1 MKNNYTININPK
13 FFWKFLIPGILIAV
27 IIGMIAGLLLVD
39 QVIMPNIVGVNR
51 DVVTVPKV
59 IGMQFEQ
66 GRESLYKTGLLTEIR
81 SKEYD
86 DKSPDGVIISQSPE
100 AGFKVKKNRR
110 ISITVS
116 KGKALGMIPDVR
128 NLSERQARIELKKN
142 GFDIGKI
149 KKTFSEEKPV
159 DVIIDA
165 FPESGTTISR
175 DMEVD
180 LIISKGPKP
189 TTAVVPN
196 LVGESI
202 SEAKKKITESNLAVG
217 KITYQNNA
225 SLLPGTIVSQSVS
238 PGESIPFEST
248 VDLIVSVIR

>member
-1 MKNNYTININPK
+1 MKTNYTININPK
-13 FFWKFLIPGILIAV
+13 FFWKFLVPGAIIAV
-27 IIGMIAGLLLVD
+27 IVGMVAGLLLVD

-59 IGMQFEQ
+59 IGMQLEQ
-66 GRESLYKTGLLTEIR
+66 GRESLYKSGLLTEIR

-86 DKSPDGVIISQSPE
+86 DKTPDGAILSQTPE

-110 ISITVS
+110 VAVTVS
-116 KGKALGMIPDVR
+116 KGKALGIIPDVR
-128 NLSERQARIELKKN
+128 NLNERQARIELKKK
-142 GFDIGKI
+142 GFTVGKI
-149 KKTFSEEKPV
+149 KKTYSEEKPL
-159 DVIIDA
+159 DAIIDA

-189 TTAVVPN
+189 TNANVPN

-202 SEAKKKITESNLAVG
+202 SEAKKKIDENNLVVG

-225 SLLPGTIVSQSVS
+225 ALLPGTIVSQSVS
-238 PGESIPFEST
+238 PGESVPFESSI
-248 VDLIVSVIR
+248 DLIVSVIR

>member
-1 MKNNYTININPK
+1 MKTNYTININPK
-13 FFWKFLIPGILIAV
+13 FFWKFLVPAIMIAV
-27 IIGMIAGLLLVD
+27 IIGLVGGLLVVD
-39 QVIMPNIVGVNR
+39 QIIMPNVVGVNR

-59 IGMQFEQ
+59 IGMPLEQ
-66 GRESLYKTGLLTEIR
+66 GRESLYKSGLLTEIR
-81 SKEYD
+81 NKEYD
-86 DKSPDGVIISQSPE
+86 DRIPDGAIVSQMPG

-110 ISITVS
+110 IAITVS

-128 NLSERQARIELKKN
+128 NLNERQARIELKKK
-142 GFDIGKI
+142 GFTVGKI

-180 LIISKGPKP
+180 LIISKGAKP
-189 TTAVVPN
+189 TNADVPN

-202 SEAKKKITESNLAVG
+202 SEAKKKIEENNLLVG

-238 PGESIPFEST
+238 PGTSVPFESAI
-248 VDLIVSVIR
+248 DLIVSVIR